1 MTNNEDELFRE
12 LYFLKLQVRDMDIAF
27 KSISR
32 HVEYLND
39 IIYKRDE
46 VIKDLREKLANFEV
60 YVNCGKKLKANEE
73 RKERIRKNFE
83 DNTDVAKK

>member
-12 LYFLKLQVRDMDIAF
+12 LYYLNCQVRDMDRAF
-27 KSISR
+27 EKMTK

-46 VIKDLREKLANFEV
+46 VIKDLIEKLGNFEV

-83 DNTDVAKK
+83 DNTNVAKK